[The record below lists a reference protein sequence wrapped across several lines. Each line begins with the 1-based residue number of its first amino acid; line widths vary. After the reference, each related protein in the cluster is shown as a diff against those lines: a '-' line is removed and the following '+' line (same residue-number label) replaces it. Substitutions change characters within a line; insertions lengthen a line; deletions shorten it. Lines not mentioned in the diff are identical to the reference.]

1 MRCLLDTCTLYWFL
15 RGDERELTATAIEA
29 SSNLDN
35 ERYVSV
41 VSIWEMAIKAR
52 LGKLEMTV
60 GVGDLLLNRL
70 RQFDFRILDVNYH
83 HASEVYDLPKLV
95 HRDPFDRLLIA
106 QARVEGLTVITNDP
120 NWSHPEYGLN
130 ILWK

>member
-1 MRCLLDTCTLYWFL
+1 MRFLLDTCSLYWFL
-15 RGDERELTATAIEA
+15 QEDGGELPGRAREEIAD
-29 SSNLDN
+29 SNN
-35 ERYVSV
+35 EINISV

-52 LGKLEMTV
+52 LGKLDMKL

-130 ILWK
+130 IMWK